1 MPQEIDINLSPQQ
14 ANNEQDIKSVIA
26 RKLRINPKTISF
38 VNHLRRSIDARSKQV
53 KIRLKVEV
61 FINEEPGDT
70 KKQIEYKDVSSSKSI
85 IIVGA
90 GPAGLFAA
98 LGLIERGLK
107 PIIIERGKK
116 ISDRKKDIAQLYR
129 SLQINPDSN
138 YCFGEGG
145 AGTYSDGKLYT
156 RSSKRGNVRKI
167 LEIFV
172 AHGGHPDI
180 LIDAHPHLGTNK
192 LSGIITNIRETI
204 INAGGEFHFESR
216 VTDFIIHQEKILG
229 VIDQNGKEYFGAST
243 ILASG
248 HSARD
253 IYYLLNDKGISI
265 EAKDFAAGV
274 RIEHPQKLIN
284 TIQYHSKEK
293 DPLLPTA
300 SYSLV
305 TQVKDKGVFSFC
317 MCPGGIIVPAATA
330 NNELVVNGMSNAQR
344 NSPYANSGIVVSIK
358 QNELIKYRKHGIFAG
373 LEYQKDLE
381 KMAFVTGGN
390 NQQAP
395 AQRMVDYVQKRM
407 SKKLPKTSY
416 ILGVVNAPLHEL
428 LPQNINEPLRRAF
441 KDFDRKMRGYYSEE
455 AIILGVESRTS
466 SPIRIPRDKV
476 SLEHIQIK
484 NLYPCGEGAG
494 YAGGIVSSAMDGE
507 NIAARI
513 SEKAVSGGL

>member
-1 MPQEIDINLSPQQ
+1 MPQEIEINLTPQQ

-53 KIRLKVEV
+53 KIKLKVEV
-61 FINEEPGDT
+61 FIDEETKDT
-70 KKQIEYKDVSSSKSI
+70 KKQIEYKDVSNSKNI

-98 LGLIERGLK
+98 LGLIERGIK
-107 PIIIERGKK
+107 PIIIERGKM
-116 ISDRKKDIAQLYR
+116 ISDRKRDIAQLYR
-129 SLQINPDSN
+129 SLQIDPDSN

-172 AHGGHPDI
+172 AHGGNPDI

-192 LSGIITNIRETI
+192 LLGLITNLRETI
-204 INAGGEFHFESR
+204 INAGGEFHFQTR

-229 VIDQNGKEYFGAST
+229 VIDQNGKEYLGEST

-253 IYYLLNDKGISI
+253 IYYLLNDKGILI

-284 TIQYHSKEK
+284 TIQYHSTEK

-344 NSPYANSGIVVSIK
+344 NSPYANSGIVVTIK
-358 QNELIKYRKHGIFAG
+358 QNELLKYQKHGIFAG

-381 KMAFVTGGN
+381 KMAFITGGN

-407 SKKLPKTSY
+407 SSKLPKTSY
-416 ILGVVNAPLHEL
+416 IPGVVNAPLHEL

-441 KDFDRKMRGYYSEE
+441 KDFDRKMRGYYSED

-466 SPIRIPRDKV
+466 SPIRIPRDKI

-507 NIAARI
+507 NVAARI
-513 SEKAVSGGL
+513 SEKAINR